1 MEREAVSYERDIRPL
16 FREKD
21 VSSMA
26 KKFDLASYNDVRANA
41 DAILAK
47 LSEGSM
53 PCDGAWPPERVG
65 LFRSWVDAG
74 CPA

>member
-1 MEREAVSYERDIRPL
+1 MAQEAVSYARDIRPL

-21 VSSMA
+21 ISSMSKA
-26 KKFDLASYNDVRANA
+26 FDLASYNDVRASA
-41 DAILAK
+41 GEILTRVGN
-47 LSEGSM
+47 GSM
-53 PCDGAWPPERVG
+53 PCDGAWPQARVE